1 MEKNDIQKLQDEF
14 EACCD
19 RVKRLYKIAKEQNC
33 EEARVILQKVW
44 LRLRQ
49 GPVRALVMGVSS
61 AGKSTLINALAGQI
75 IVPEAKRTSS
85 PIPVW
90 VCSRN
95 APDMPQVEIME
106 KGRDYIQ
113 DPIFCKHK
121 KYLTDY
127 CYTSR
132 EAGSGTGQEKF
143 ENVIAARVNVKSDA
157 ISDAGITLIDM
168 PGIGVS
174 KMDDELVEKILDLG
188 CELLIV
194 VFMENSIQE
203 AGLKDYFRDLLVA
216 DNAPLHALLENN
228 RVFMVCNTVKSAVL
242 TTLQNARMHIKD
254 AFEGWT
260 AEDRLFAVNARDARI
275 RACGVYDYVEL
286 LGYYTEKE
294 EEQTEAAKADELKRA
309 EEILQ
314 KDQTG
319 AQSRQQEE
327 LEELCQS
334 VGQAAEELCADPEEL
349 LAPVRKDLNRAQAL
363 LEKLIRERQ
372 AQVKAADFPVSPELK
387 EMLDRLEKAL
397 SRLQQ
402 QSQKLEQLDTGR
414 AFSEKEWPLDA
425 PREPKTVN
433 ASYLLADD
441 PNKAEAVLLQG
452 IESENWHHQITL
464 LVCSRMGK
472 LRSEQLAAMEKPDEN
487 PESKHWRDFFDSFRG
502 ILASVDPGGRRLLP
516 PEETERFFAEAAD
529 LFSEAEAAGKKAMLN
544 SPAYVLSPAKKDQL
558 VEYLAKKRKKVLA
571 GGIWGRLARAWLDI
585 DVKSDQLRPLVRSAA
600 AEGRKAFLTA
610 YHDTL
615 WGDMNILRQELDN
628 LLAKMRGSLRRQ
640 YRSVKHQ
647 IKKERA
653 AAKKEQLD
661 KLEKTLDA
669 IREITGSAER
679 TENNG

>member
-19 RVKRLYKIAKEQNC
+19 RVKRLDKIAKEQNC
-33 EEARVILQKVW
+33 EEARAILQRVW

-95 APDMPQVEIME
+95 APDTPLVEIME
-106 KGRDYIQ
+106 KGKDYIQ
-113 DPIFCKHK
+113 DPVFCGWAN
-121 KYLTDY
+121 YLTDY

-143 ENVIAARVNVKSDA
+143 EDVIAARVNVKSDA

-194 VFMENSIQE
+194 VFVENSIQE

-242 TTLQNARMHIKD
+242 TTLQNTRMHIRD

-275 RACGVYDYVEL
+275 RACGVYEYPRLQKKCTWVEMMDA
-286 LGYYTEKE
+286 
-294 EEQTEAAKADELKRA
+294 QAAMADELKQA
-309 EEILQ
+309 EKLRQ

-319 AQSRQQEE
+319 AQSRQEHE
-327 LEELCQS
+327 LEKLCQALS
-334 VGQAAEELCADPEEL
+334 QTAEEICADPEEL

-363 LEKLIRERQ
+363 LEKLIRGRQ

-387 EMLDRLEKAL
+387 EMSDQLEKAL
-397 SRLQQ
+397 SKFQW
-402 QSQKLEQLDTGR
+402 QSQKLEQLDNGR

-425 PREPKTVN
+425 PWEPAIN
-433 ASYLLADD
+433 ARYLIADD
-441 PNKAEAVLLQG
+441 PNRMAEVLLQN
-452 IESENWHHQITL
+452 IESKNWHYEIASRVSKRMDIL
-464 LVCSRMGK
+464 LRAHF
-472 LRSEQLAAMEKPDEN
+472 AAMEKEAS
-487 PESKHWRDFFDSFRG
+487 PEFQHWRSLFDDFRG
-502 ILASVDPGGRRLLP
+502 ILASVDPDGRPLLP
-516 PEETERFFAEAAD
+516 PKKAEWFLAKAEM
-529 LFSEAEAAGKKAMLN
+529 LLSEAEAAGKKAMLN
-544 SPAYVLSPAKKDQL
+544 SPAYVLSPEKKYQL
-558 VEYLAKKRKKVLA
+558 AQYLAEKREKVLSR
-571 GGIWGRLARAWLDI
+571 GFRAKWTRFWLDSNI
-585 DVKSDQLRPLVRSAA
+585 AVEQLRPLASGAA

-610 YHDTL
+610 YRNTL
-615 WGDMNILRQELDN
+615 WGDMNILRQKLDR
-628 LLAKMRGSLRRQ
+628 LLAMMRGNLRQQ
-640 YRSVKHQ
+640 YQSVNQRIEEEK
-647 IKKERA
+647 A

-661 KLEKTLDA
+661 KLEKTLNA